1 MSRAERNFNKTLDKM
16 EENIRILDGRTL
28 DLNKRLQAI
37 EAVLDRLE
45 QAAKD
50 TGETRT
56 EGGIILLGK

>member
-50 TGETRT
+50 TG
-56 EGGIILLGK
+56 GGIILLGK